1 MTDEEKSSEE
11 RQPKKRGKRKG
22 KPRRHGSGSVYR
34 RPERKGKQWVAQIVL
49 ENGKTRQRYFNTEK
63 EADEALNEMLYQQ
76 RQGKLATGPRQ
87 TVKQYMEY
95 WLEIHRSSLKLSTY
109 ALYRRHL
116 DNHIL
121 PGLGHYQLQSLTVDQ
136 VQAFYSKKLQE
147 RLSART
153 LRTLHAILSTAL
165 RDAVKWKRLSVN
177 VCEYVTLPRISKY
190 EVKPLDQAQAK
201 RLLEVAKGGP
211 LECLLTLALVTG
223 MRLGEMLALRWSDIN
238 FEEKSLQV
246 RHTVNFIEGY
256 GFVETE
262 PKTDSSRR
270 TIDLPQVAVDAL
282 KQHHTGQLET
292 RLKVGAA
299 WQEQG
304 LVFMNEHGGYLGRAW
319 IQKLFK
325 KLLEQAGL
333 PSMRMHD
340 LRHSAATILL
350 KMGVPAHVVQEILGH
365 ANISMTLGVYGHV
378 LPSMQ
383 RDAMD
388 GMDDIFGG

>member
-34 RPERKGKQWVAQIVL
+34 RPERKGKQWVAQVVL

-63 EADEALNEMLYQQ
+63 EADEARNEMLYQQ

-136 VQAFYSKKLQE
+136 VQAFYAKKLQE

-201 RLLEVAKGGP
+201 RLLEAAKGGP

-238 FEEKSLQV
+238 FEEKS
-246 RHTVNFIEGY
+246 
-256 GFVETE
+256 
-262 PKTDSSRR
+262 
-270 TIDLPQVAVDAL
+270 
-282 KQHHTGQLET
+282 
-292 RLKVGAA
+292 
-299 WQEQG
+299 
-304 LVFMNEHGGYLGRAW
+304 
-319 IQKLFK
+319 
-325 KLLEQAGL
+325 
-333 PSMRMHD
+333 
-340 LRHSAATILL
+340 
-350 KMGVPAHVVQEILGH
+350 
-365 ANISMTLGVYGHV
+365 
-378 LPSMQ
+378 
-383 RDAMD
+383 
-388 GMDDIFGG
+388 